1 MNITIVGGGNI
12 GTQFAVHCAEKGH
25 SVTVFTSNPDRFH
38 RELEIHDSVGAVIHK
53 GVIKAAVNDPETAFS
68 DADLIFVTMPAFC
81 MQDNAA
87 RIYPYVRRG
96 TIICLTPGSGGGE
109 FFFKPCVDKGCI
121 LMGLQRVPS
130 VSRIV
135 EYGHI
140 VCSEGYRDTLYI
152 SSIVSGN
159 NDYRRS
165 SIHNF
170 SNTGVNT
177 VTVDEDNISYTD
189 TGRNAITNEHEI
201 NDSEAVRRSVTDNH
215 CAAIIE
221 RIFDIPC
228 KTLPVYLNITLTP
241 SNQILHTARL
251 RSMLADY
258 NEGRVYDKLPLF
270 YGDWDEASSDLLLKC
285 DWEVQQIC
293 RRITEFDL
301 TGVRS
306 LKDHYE
312 AADVISLTDKLK
324 SIKSLK
330 NLGTPVKQVEG
341 GVIPDFSSRYFEADF
356 PYGLA
361 VVNEIADLAG
371 AEVPNIKAT
380 LEWYEDL
387 THRVKDVK
395 MTSYHEFSLAKC
407 GIRSYKD
414 LIDFYR

>member
-312 AADVISLTDKLK
+312 AADVISL
-324 SIKSLK
+324 
-330 NLGTPVKQVEG
+330 
-341 GVIPDFSSRYFEADF
+341 
-356 PYGLA
+356 
-361 VVNEIADLAG
+361 
-371 AEVPNIKAT
+371 KA
-380 LEWYEDL
+380 L
-387 THRVKDVK
+387 RV
-395 MTSYHEFSLAKC
+395 
-407 GIRSYKD
+407 
-414 LIDFYR
+414 